1 MGALKNI
8 FAFLSRYA
16 PQAMAGGVFLGLVLP
31 DLAAILRPLL
41 TVAVWGLLFLA
52 MLRIEFRDLIE
63 RMRRPMLVISLVV
76 WMLIVTPLLM
86 ALILLGVDLRP
97 GLEAAMILAAASS
110 SLFSTPTL
118 GIMFG
123 LDGALLLIVLV
134 IATLLVPIT
143 MPLAALTLLGFD
155 MGADPLAMMGR
166 MVTLVMSAAVAAAVV
181 RKLAGGA
188 RVESAAYVFDGVSVI
203 LLIGFAVGIMDGVTA
218 RLIGDPGYIAF
229 VAALSFAV
237 YVGMMIVSYVVFVV
251 AVPGAG
257 RRAALSAGFISGT
270 RNLAI
275 ILAVLPASVDP
286 DLPLFFAV
294 GQFPIYIMPIILKPV
309 FRRLLR

>member
-1 MGALKNI
+1 MGLINGI
-8 FAFLSRYA
+8 LAFLSRYA

-31 DLAAILRPLL
+31 DLAAVLRPLL
-41 TVAVWGLLFLA
+41 AVAVWGLLFLA

-63 RMRRPMLVISLVV
+63 RMRRPFLVIALVV

-86 ALILLGVDLRP
+86 ALILTGVDLRP
-97 GLEAAMILAAASS
+97 GLEAALILTAASS

-118 GIMFG
+118 GVMFG

-134 IATLLVPIT
+134 IVTLLVPIT

-155 MGADPLAMMGR
+155 MGADPLTMMGR
-166 MVTLVMSAAVAAAVV
+166 MVTLVLSAALAAAAV
-181 RKLAGGA
+181 RKIVGGA
-188 RVESAAYVFDGVSVI
+188 RVERAAYVFDGVSVI
-203 LLIGFAVGIMDGVTA
+203 LLIGFAVGVMDGITA

-237 YVGMMIVSYVVFVV
+237 YVGMMIVSYVVFIV

-257 RRAALSAGFISGT
+257 RRAAISAGFISGT